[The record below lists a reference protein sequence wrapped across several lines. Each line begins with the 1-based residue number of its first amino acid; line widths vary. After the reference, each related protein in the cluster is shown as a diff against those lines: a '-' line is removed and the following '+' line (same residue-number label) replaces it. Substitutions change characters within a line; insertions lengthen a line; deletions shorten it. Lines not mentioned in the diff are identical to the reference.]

1 VCNEGKPFE
10 IFTRM
15 GKAGG
20 CAASQSEAIG
30 RLVSLSLRSGIE
42 PDEIVKQLMG
52 ISCHM
57 PAWENGNRVL
67 SCSDAISKAV
77 GRYLS
82 ENGSNGSNSLNSLNG
97 DNLIGAG
104 ACPDCGSSMEQA
116 DGCLVCRAC
125 GYSKCS

>member
-1 VCNEGKPFE
+1 
-10 IFTRM
+10 
-15 GKAGG
+15 
-20 CAASQSEAIG
+20 SQSEAIG

-67 SCSDAISKAV
+67 SCSDAISKAI
-77 GRYLS
+77 GRYLKNS
-82 ENGSNGSNSLNSLNG
+82 ELGIENGELKTGDSHDPLSRVSRIHNSQFTISV
-97 DNLIGAG
+97 G
-104 ACPDCGSSMEQA
+104 ACPDCGSAMEQA